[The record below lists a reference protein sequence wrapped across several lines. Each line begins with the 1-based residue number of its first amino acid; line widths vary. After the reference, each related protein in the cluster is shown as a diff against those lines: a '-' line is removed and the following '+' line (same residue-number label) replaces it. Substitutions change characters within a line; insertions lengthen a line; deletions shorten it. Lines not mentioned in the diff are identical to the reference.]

1 MLSPSAPTNRKIIL
15 LAAAMLAAGTSIT
28 FGQGGGVGGG
38 VSGGGT
44 GGARG
49 GATVPSTPPPTPSA
63 LPPVVNPSS
72 PNTVPQSSS
81 TPLTPSTSGTTPG
94 TTPSTPSTASSGEV
108 TPPANEEPQNTTA
121 RSVRRASLAKKALG
135 PPPSSPLDVGYLFL
149 RLFRLRSYLCVGV
162 SVSILQPLL
171 FPGWLHGVGPLVARL
186 L

>member
-121 RSVRRASLAKKALG
+121 RSERRASLAKRRWVHHHRVRSTLATY
-135 PPPSSPLDVGYLFL
+135 SCGYLGCA
-149 RLFRLRSYLCVGV
+149 RTYAWA
-162 SVSILQPLL
+162 
-171 FPGWLHGVGPLVARL
+171 FPCQYYSRYCFPDGYTASAR
-186 L
+186 